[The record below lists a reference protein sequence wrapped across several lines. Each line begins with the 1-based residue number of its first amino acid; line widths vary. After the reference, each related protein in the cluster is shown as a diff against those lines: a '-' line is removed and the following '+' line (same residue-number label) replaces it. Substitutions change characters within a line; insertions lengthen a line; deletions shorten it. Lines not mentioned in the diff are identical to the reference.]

1 MGQNLVLNPSFE
13 DTIPCN
19 QVNYPPSFSC
29 YPWFWS
35 TGGSVDY
42 FSEIN
47 QCWAYSAPQSIFGFQ
62 YARTGVAYC
71 GLGVYENLPQFYNY
85 REYLGGILLDTLR
98 SGHTYCVSVYVTNGS
113 KSRYFTSNIG
123 VYFSI
128 DSVFDQSTALNLP
141 YIPQIINTNGIIYD
155 TLNWT
160 QISGTYVAGGGEK
173 FITIGNFNDDANTN
187 IDSNTYGFDPTAYFY
202 IDDVSVVD
210 CTVGINEIESYKNKI
225 SLMPNPAKDEAIYLN
240 RLEKGQ
246 SGVIKV
252 YNSIGLELAE
262 YLLHE
267 GENRVLMNLQ
277 KLAQGVYT
285 IVTMIDNKTRDV
297 RKLVVIR

>member
-1 MGQNLVLNPSFE
+1 MNPSFE

-19 QVNYPPSFSC
+19 QVSYPPSFSC
-29 YPWFWS
+29 YPWFWA

-42 FSEIN
+42 FSEVN

-113 KSRYFTSNIG
+113 KSKYFTSNIG

-141 YIPQIINTNGIIYD
+141 HIPQIINTNGIIYD

-160 QISGTYVAGGGEK
+160 QISGTYVAGGG
-173 FITIGNFNDDANTN
+173 GN
-187 IDSNTYGFDPTAYFY
+187 
-202 IDDVSVVD
+202 
-210 CTVGINEIESYKNKI
+210 
-225 SLMPNPAKDEAIYLN
+225 L
-240 RLEKGQ
+240 
-246 SGVIKV
+246 
-252 YNSIGLELAE
+252 
-262 YLLHE
+262 
-267 GENRVLMNLQ
+267 
-277 KLAQGVYT
+277 
-285 IVTMIDNKTRDV
+285 
-297 RKLVVIR
+297 

>member
-1 MGQNLVLNPSFE
+1 MKKFIVCLCLISSVKATSQNLVLNPSFE

-29 YPWFWS
+29 YPWFLATS
-35 TGGSVDY
+35 GNVDY
-42 FSEIN
+42 FSEVN

-113 KSRYFTSNIG
+113 KSKYFTSNIG

-141 YIPQIINTNGIIYD
+141 HIPQIINTNGIIYD
-155 TLNWT
+155 TLNWI
-160 QISGTYVAGGGEK
+160 QISGTYVAGGGRK
-173 FITIGNFNDDANTN
+173 I
-187 IDSNTYGFDPTAYFY
+187 FY
-202 IDDVSVVD
+202 
-210 CTVGINEIESYKNKI
+210 
-225 SLMPNPAKDEAIYLN
+225 
-240 RLEKGQ
+240 
-246 SGVIKV
+246 
-252 YNSIGLELAE
+252 
-262 YLLHE
+262 HW
-267 GENRVLMNLQ
+267 
-277 KLAQGVYT
+277 
-285 IVTMIDNKTRDV
+285 
-297 RKLVVIR
+297 